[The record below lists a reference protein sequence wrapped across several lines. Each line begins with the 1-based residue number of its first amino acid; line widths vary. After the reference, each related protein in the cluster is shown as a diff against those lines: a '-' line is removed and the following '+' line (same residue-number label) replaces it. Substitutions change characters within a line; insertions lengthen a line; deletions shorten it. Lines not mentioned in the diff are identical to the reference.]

1 MDDRSAAK
9 ARNGV
14 RRWWVWLLSGALIGL
29 GFALHMLLFASS
41 IDQTQPSPTNQPN
54 AVALATSPTIQPSS
68 TATIV
73 LFSSTTPRATIRAQ
87 ASTALPISQ
96 LGPLATLDPELIKP
110 EPTKPAAV
118 PLAVATRDMFAT
130 ASPLPTVTAIPA
142 PALERHIYLINRD
155 TAGSQVYLN
164 RADPNQLVPIAAIDA
179 NSEGLVAM
187 LPAEQTLL
195 IPRNRQLIAI
205 DLLSKRERWR
215 YQLLPNRYGGML
227 ALAQAKT
234 GIYVLEQ
241 GEQHNLWHLSYL
253 ALTDGRAL
261 ASSNDL
267 QFQPDSAPV
276 VTAAGQIWFVQ
287 QRELYRLDP
296 ATNIQTSFGMSYNH
310 QLMGNGQQ
318 TELAIFRA
326 SDELGLINWATGAER
341 SVRLKQPIKGEIFV
355 SILALDQTMLLVGSD
370 PNAQEVDID
379 HQRNYYSVYR
389 LTDGELQTQRFQN
402 SSTLFYPASSADQW
416 LEAPTSVELLFYHS
430 LVYRWN
436 SSTATT
442 ERFVAPIEAHTQQI
456 YWLGE
461 VVGSAVEPLAAE
473 FLATV
478 DLTPTPHDVLDSLA
492 TPAPL
497 VPPTN
502 SPNSR

>member
-9 ARNGV
+9 ARNGL

-29 GFALHMLLFASS
+29 GVLVGLLFGLSPV
-41 IDQTQPSPTNQPN
+41 DQAQPSPTNQPT
-54 AVALATSPTIQPSS
+54 AVALAASPSPKPSA

-73 LFSSTTPRATIRAQ
+73 LFPSTTPMATLATQ
-87 ASTALPISQ
+87 ARTALPINQ
-96 LGPLATLDPELIKP
+96 FGPLATLDPELIKP

-118 PLAVATRDMFAT
+118 PLAVATRDMFAN
-130 ASPLPTVTAIPA
+130 ASPLPTVTAIPE

-179 NSEGLVAM
+179 NSEGLVAI
-187 LPAEQTLL
+187 LPAQQTLL

-205 DLLSKRERWR
+205 DLLSKREHWR
-215 YQLLPNRYGGML
+215 SSLAPTLGGML
-227 ALAQAKT
+227 ALDQAKT

-253 ALTDGRAL
+253 ALADGREL
-261 ASSNDL
+261 APSNDF
-267 QFQPDSAPV
+267 QFVPDSAPV
-276 VTAAGQIWFVQ
+276 VTATGQIWFVQ

-296 ATNIQTSFGMSYNH
+296 ATNIQTRFGMSYNN

-326 SDELGLINWATGAER
+326 SNELGLINWATGAER
-341 SVRLKQPIKGEIFV
+341 SVRLKQPIKGVIFN
-355 SILALDQTMLLVGSD
+355 SSLALDQTMLLVGSD
-370 PNAQEVDID
+370 PNEQAVDID
-379 HQRNYYSVYR
+379 QQRNYYSVYR

-402 SSTLFYPASSADQW
+402 SSTLFYPASIADQW

-442 ERFVAPIEAHTQQI
+442 ESFVAPIEAHTQQI

-461 VVGSAVEPLAAE
+461 VVGSAVAPLGPE
-473 FLATV
+473 FHAIV
-478 DLTPTPHDVLDSLA
+478 DPTPTPH
-492 TPAPL
+492 
-497 VPPTN
+497 
-502 SPNSR
+502 